1 MNLLA
6 SFVDDQY
13 PNPGI
18 DHVRL
23 VSRAIVVTEEGL
35 AAVHHLIRD
44 DVFGKFD
51 YYETPGGGVDNGESP
66 EHAAIRECREEI
78 GYLVRVEKPLGEV
91 DDCYN
96 LLHRKNRNLYFL
108 CRRVGPFLGTQFK
121 SKGDAFIQETLYLPI
136 KDIIALYQAMPDT
149 KLPLLVK
156 RRELPIWSLAL
167 QAGIK

>member
-51 YYETPGGGVDNGESP
+51 YYETPGGGVDNG
-66 EHAAIRECREEI
+66 R
-78 GYLVRVEKPLGEV
+78 
-91 DDCYN
+91 
-96 LLHRKNRNLYFL
+96 
-108 CRRVGPFLGTQFK
+108 
-121 SKGDAFIQETLYLPI
+121 
-136 KDIIALYQAMPDT
+136 
-149 KLPLLVK
+149 
-156 RRELPIWSLAL
+156 
-167 QAGIK
+167 